1 MAVVQFSR
9 QKRRKRPIKC
19 IFKFQHR
26 LCVVAYC
33 YTTEEIVAAFNE
45 AKGAA

>member
-1 MAVVQFSR
+1 MAVIQFNR

-19 IFKFQHR
+19 IFKPLHR
-26 LCVVAYC
+26 PCVVAYC
-33 YTTEEIVAAFNE
+33 YTTAEIVAAFRA